1 MEKIKFEGYNI
12 SKRGNSW
19 HLYIGT
25 GLTGKPIRQ
34 SLNTYDKDV
43 AIRRAREIYSELQAE
58 YDTGMGKHSFQVNA
72 EDFIATTNN
81 PQHREYMNRCFI
93 PYFGDKIGNKAK
105 IKDINKL
112 TNLDLIKYVEYRR
125 TIMSSK
131 TNKPVKPTT
140 IIRENNT
147 LRSFFNW
154 CYTTGRISKQL
165 KLPTIRSKENIYDE
179 NGNPVFEDLSGKR
192 NAFTSEEV
200 EKIFTTLLQE
210 IKKEVNRHTK
220 RRKLLL
226 YYYISILYETGIR
239 PVELRNLT
247 WSHYQAS
254 FGEGGLF
261 NEVYSRKQNNKRSIA
276 LSPRIVKMLNKLK
289 ARQKHFCEL
298 HDIEFNEDEINI
310 ISICNSNNETK
321 HYEIKAVRELDNGF
335 RRLLDRCNIAHT
347 NTKVLYSYRHS
358 YISALVQNET
368 PTINIAKQCGTSVK
382 MIEQYYDQSSH
393 LANMSQLFL
402 PARVQTA

>member
-1 MEKIKFEGYNI
+1 MK
-12 SKRGNSW
+12 
-19 HLYIGT
+19 
-25 GLTGKPIRQ
+25 
-34 SLNTYDKDV
+34 
-43 AIRRAREIYSELQAE
+43 
-58 YDTGMGKHSFQVNA
+58 
-72 EDFIATTNN
+72 
-81 PQHREYMNRCFI
+81 RCFI

-112 TNLDLIKYVEYRR
+112 TNLDLIKYVEYRK
-125 TIMSSK
+125 TIVSAK
-131 TNKPVKPTT
+131 THKPAKPTT

-147 LRSFFNW
+147 LRSFLNW
-154 CYTTGRISKQL
+154 CYTTGRMSKQL

-192 NAFTSEEV
+192 NAFTNEEV
-200 EKIFTTLLQE
+200 DKIFTTLLKE
-210 IKKEVNRHTK
+210 IKSEINRHTK
-220 RRKLLL
+220 RRKILL

-247 WSHYQAS
+247 WSHYQPN

-276 LSPRIVKMLNKLK
+276 LSPKIVKMLNKLK
-289 ARQKHFCEL
+289 FRQQHFCEK
-298 HDIEFNEDEINI
+298 HGIEFNEDEIHI
-310 ISICNSNNETK
+310 ISICNSNNETNRF
-321 HYEIKAVRELDNGF
+321 EIKAVKELDNGF
-335 RRLLDRCNIAHT
+335 RRLLDRCGIAHT

>member
-1 MEKIKFEGYNI
+1 MEKIGFEGYSI
-12 SKRGNSW
+12 SKRGNCW
-19 HLYIGT
+19 HLYINKE
-25 GLTGKPIRQ
+25 LTGKRIRQ
-34 SLNTYDKDV
+34 SLNTYDKDI
-43 AIRRAREIYSELQAE
+43 AISRARELYSELQAE
-58 YDTGMGKHSFQVNA
+58 YDTGMGKNSFQANA

-81 PQHREYMNRCFI
+81 PQHREYMKRCFI

-112 TNLDLIKYVEYRR
+112 TNLDLIKYVEYRK
-125 TIMSSK
+125 TIVSAK
-131 TNKPVKPTT
+131 THKPAKPTT

-147 LRSFFNW
+147 LRSFLNW
-154 CYTTGRISKQL
+154 CYTTGRMSKQL

-192 NAFTSEEV
+192 NAFTNEEV
-200 EKIFTTLLQE
+200 DKIFTTLLKE
-210 IKKEVNRHTK
+210 IKSEINRHTK
-220 RRKLLL
+220 RRKILL

-247 WSHYQAS
+247 WSHYQPN

-276 LSPRIVKMLNKLK
+276 LSPKIVKMLNKLK
-289 ARQKHFCEL
+289 FRQQHFCEK
-298 HDIEFNEDEINI
+298 HDIEFNEDEIHI
-310 ISICNSNNETK
+310 ISICNSNNETNRF
-321 HYEIKAVRELDNGF
+321 EIKAVKELDNGF
-335 RRLLDRCNIAHT
+335 RRLLDRCGIAHT